1 MAVPRRNRLFQL
13 GSFALAGG
21 LLYLALRG
29 VDFHQVGADL
39 RSASWGWLLPMA
51 FVTLFS
57 HWLRAWRWTLL
68 LDALPDGNEAREPVP
83 TRGAFEALM
92 IGYMVNYAA
101 PRLGEIVRT
110 ANISSRYKVRFSAT
124 LGTVVVERLFDVI
137 VLALALLTVPLVF
150 AERLKPLRE
159 SLLAPASL
167 WADRIPLGVLAIVA
181 LLVGVGGFIAYRRLV
196 VATPDGKVGRIR
208 RTLGSFSDGMQGLIR
223 TKRRGSLVLATIGI
237 WLCYGMMAH
246 LPFVMFGLD
255 AAYGIT
261 ALDSWGLMLLG
272 AIGVAIPSPGG
283 VGSYHYIT
291 IQALVLLFAMPQAQA
306 ATYALVTHAGQL
318 ILYVSV
324 GFAALISQGG
334 GLAAILRSDAKPA
347 EEEE

>member
-1 MAVPRRNRLFQL
+1 MASPPRNRLFQL

-29 VDFHQVGADL
+29 VDFKQVAADL
-39 RSASWGWLLPMA
+39 RAAAWGWLIPMA

-68 LDALPDGNEAREPVP
+68 LDALPNGDDARKPVP
-83 TRGAFEALM
+83 VRGAFEALM

-101 PRLGEIVRT
+101 PRLGEVVRT
-110 ANISSRYKVRFSAT
+110 ANVSARYKVRFSAT
-124 LGTVVVERLFDVI
+124 LGTVVIERIVDV
-137 VLALALLTVPLVF
+137 VLLALALLTVPLVF
-150 AERLKPLRE
+150 AGRMGALRE
-159 SLLAPASL
+159 TLMQPASI
-167 WADRIPLGVLAIVA
+167 WADRIPLGVLAAVA
-181 LLVGVGGFIAYRRLV
+181 VLVGLAGYFAYRRL
-196 VATPDGKVGRIR
+196 ATAGPSGAAGRIR
-208 RTLGSFSDGMQGLIR
+208 RTLGSFRDGLQGLIR
-223 TKRRGSLVLATIGI
+223 TKRRGALVLTTVGM
-237 WLCYGMMAH
+237 WLCYGVMAH
-246 LPFVMFGLD
+246 LPFMMFGLD

-261 ALDSWGLMLLG
+261 ALDSWGIMLLG

-318 ILYVSV
+318 VLYVTV
-324 GFAALISQGG
+324 GFAAIVAQGG
-334 GLAAILRSDAKPA
+334 GLAAIFRSDAVQT
-347 EEEE
+347 EET

>member
-1 MAVPRRNRLFQL
+1 MASPPRNRLFQL

-29 VDFHQVGADL
+29 VDFDQVAGDL
-39 RSASWGWLLPMA
+39 RAASWGWLIPMA

-68 LDALPDGNEAREPVP
+68 LDALPDGEEPRAPVP
-83 TRGAFEALM
+83 IRGAFEALM

-101 PRLGEIVRT
+101 PRLGEVIRT
-110 ANISSRYKVRFSAT
+110 ANVAARYKIRFSAT
-124 LGTVVVERLFDVI
+124 LGTVVVERVVDVAI
-137 VLALALLTVPLVF
+137 LALALLTVPIVF
-150 AERLKPLRE
+150 TDRIGPLRE
-159 SLLAPASL
+159 QLLQPASV
-167 WADRIPLGVLAIVA
+167 WADRIPLGVLAAVA
-181 LLVGVGGFIAYRRLV
+181 LFVGVAGFFAYRRMTV
-196 VATPDGKVGRIR
+196 SGPNGKAGRIR
-208 RTLGSFSDGMQGLIR
+208 RTLGSFSDGLQGLVR
-223 TKRRGSLVLATIGI
+223 TRRRGALVLTTVGM
-237 WLCYGMMAH
+237 WLCYGAMAH
-246 LPFVMFGLD
+246 LPFMMFGLD

-261 ALDSWGLMLLG
+261 ALDSWGIMLLG

-318 ILYVSV
+318 VLYVTV
-324 GFAALISQGG
+324 GFAALVAQGG
-334 GLAAILRSDAKPA
+334 GLAAILRPDAVPA
-347 EEEE
+347 EEK